1 MGKIEQQVSG
11 VQERSCDEIADTKWE
26 QRRYEI
32 AKDLY
37 CQLLRNDNPLP
48 NQIIEDFARR
58 AVSRAD
64 TLISILKKT
73 K

>member
-1 MGKIEQQVSG
+1 MDKIEQQAPDA
-11 VQERSCDEIADTKWE
+11 QERSCNEIADTKWE

-48 NQIIEDFARR
+48 SQIIEEFARR